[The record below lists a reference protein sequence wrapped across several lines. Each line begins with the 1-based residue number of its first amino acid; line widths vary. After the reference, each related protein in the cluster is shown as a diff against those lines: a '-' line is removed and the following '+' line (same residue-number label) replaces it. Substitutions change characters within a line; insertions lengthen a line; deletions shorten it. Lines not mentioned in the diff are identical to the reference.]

1 MHFCPL
7 CGDLLVPEQH
17 QSTQLSCTA
26 CPYTHKLLTVL
37 TSTQKQSVRALDPI
51 FGGDDELK
59 YASKCEAKCP
69 KCAHGE
75 ALFLE
80 VQTRSADEPMTIFYQ
95 CTKCRF
101 DWKE

>member
-7 CGDLLVPEQH
+7 CGDILVPEQH

-37 TSTQKQSVRALDPI
+37 SSTQKQSVRSVDAV
-51 FGGDDELK
+51 FGGEDELK

-95 CTKCRF
+95 CTRCRL